1 MAQINVDTQD
11 IRNHHL
17 FSILPEETFKALTDK
32 SRLQKLRKGEFL
44 FQQNDDANNFFYV
57 LKGTIKLYRI
67 MLDGTEKIIELV
79 PAGQSFGEA
88 LVFTSAPKYPVTAQA
103 VEAGT
108 QVVCFPNA
116 DYLTLLKANPNLTLQ
131 LLSGV
136 TTRLRMRLNEIELLS
151 LKNATHRV
159 VRYLITLMS
168 EYTEPNPSFKLPA
181 AKRLIA
187 GHLGI
192 RPETFSRVVAKLKEE
207 HIIAISGSVITVL
220 DRQALLRYE

>member
-1 MAQINVDTQD
+1 MAQINVDTKD

-17 FSILPEETFKALTDK
+17 FSILPEETFSALIDK

-103 VEAGT
+103 VEAAT

-168 EYTEPNPSFKLPA
+168 EHSELNPSFKLPA

-192 RPETFSRVVAKLKEE
+192 RPETFSRVVARLKEE
-207 HIIAISGSVITVL
+207 KIIAISGSVITVL